1 MSGVETRIVA
11 EKDDGLRLDRWFR
24 TYYPGLRHGALEK
37 LLRTGQVRVN
47 GGRVKANRRVEAG
60 EAIRVPPIED
70 EAAAPKTEFRPKK
83 ADADFIHGLTIFED
97 DAIMALNKPF
107 GLAVQGGAKTTR
119 HIDGMLAALEKNGER
134 PRLVHRLD
142 ADTGG
147 LLILAKTRIAA
158 AKLGRAFQGHDVVK
172 TYWALCAGIPK
183 IRQGTINL
191 PIAKKMIRI
200 GNKDQERMAPA
211 DDEEAKKAITDYA
224 VMEEAG
230 PVSFLALKPLTG
242 RTHQLR
248 VHCAA
253 MGAPIIGDRKYGGP
267 GAVIE
272 GVPDGL
278 QLFCRTMSFPHP
290 DSNIVITLTA
300 PLTGRMKETWDL
312 FAFDPEAE
320 IVWPDLSRKKS
331 KR

>member
-1 MSGVETRIVA
+1 MSGVETRVVD
-11 EKDDGLRLDRWFR
+11 EKDDGLRLDRWFK
-24 TYYPGLRHGALEK
+24 THYPGLRHGALEK

-60 EAIRVPPIED
+60 EAIRVPPVD
-70 EAAAPKTEFRPKK
+70 DQAAAPKTEFRPKK
-83 ADADFIHGLTIFED
+83 ADADFIRQLTIYED
-97 DAIMALNKPF
+97 DEIMALNKPF

-119 HIDGMLAALEKNGER
+119 HVDGLLAAIEKDGER

-158 AKLGRAFQGHDVVK
+158 AKLGKAFQGHDVVK
-172 TYWALCAGIPK
+172 TYWALCAGAPEH
-183 IRQGTINL
+183 RQGTINL
-191 PIAKKMIRI
+191 PIAKRMIRI
-200 GNKDQERMAPA
+200 GDKDQERMAPA
-211 DDEEAKKAITDYA
+211 DEGDAKKAITDYMVLDA
-224 VMEEAG
+224 AG

-253 MGAPIIGDRKYGGP
+253 MGTPVVGDGKYGGR
-267 GAVIE
+267 GAVVE
-272 GVPDGL
+272 GLPEGL
-278 QLFCRTMSFPHP
+278 QLFCREMTFPHP
-290 DSNIVITLTA
+290 EGGRLITLSA
-300 PLTGRMKETWDL
+300 LLTGRMKETWEL
-312 FAFDPEAE
+312 FGFDPEAE
-320 IVWPDLSRKKS
+320 VSWPDLSRKKA